1 MPARWQRVFLFV
13 AVLGMSLMGVAEQGS
28 RKVVKR
34 VMPVY
39 PQNAKQYQISGAV
52 KLEVTIAADGTVRN
66 TKVVAGHPL
75 LTSAA
80 VAAVSQWRY
89 ESGTEE
95 TESVVINF
103 NK

>member
-1 MPARWQRVFLFV
+1 MPVRWQRTLLLIAVF
-13 AVLGMSLMGVAEQGS
+13 GMSLMGVAEQGV
-28 RKVVKR
+28 RKVLKKVA
-34 VMPVY
+34 PVY
-39 PQNAKQYQISGAV
+39 PQIARQYQISGAV
-52 KLEVTIAADGTVRN
+52 KLEVTVAADGIVRN

-89 ESGTEE
+89 EAGPEDVE
-95 TESVVINF
+95 IVIVNF

>member
-1 MPARWQRVFLFV
+1 MGVRFQRTLLLI
-13 AVLGMSLMGVAEQGS
+13 AVLSISLMGTAEQGA
-28 RKVVKR
+28 RKIVKR

-39 PQNAKQYQISGAV
+39 PQNARQYQISGAV

-89 ESGTEE
+89 APGAEE
-95 TESVVINF
+95 VESVIVNF
-103 NK
+103 KQ